1 MNSFSISIA
10 MCSYNGAKFIK
21 DQLDSLAAQKRM
33 PDEMVICD
41 DGSNDAT
48 VEAIEK
54 FLPKAPFPARLIV
67 NKKNMGMTGNYEQ
80 AMALCKGDVI
90 AFADQDDIWHPEKLQ
105 RFATAFEQRPL
116 LGSLFSDASVIDAD
130 GRPSGYTLWQS
141 IRFNKKE
148 REMVRSGRAL
158 DVLMKYNV
166 ASGATM
172 AFNSRLYKKLLLPIP
187 RGCLGD
193 HWMAVICSAIG
204 ELGMIEEPLIQYRKH
219 QGQYVG
225 PKGNGS
231 LFELVAGEMRKLPAA
246 GKYLAAIRSS
256 KRQEIDDTLILYG
269 SAYRRLKKSG
279 MLHSRPDVADRFE
292 QKLAHLEAR
301 KNMTETGRMRRIR
314 PALTELAGLRYHRY
328 SNGVAYPFEDLLA

>member
-10 MCSYNGAKFIK
+10 MCSYNGAQFIK
-21 DQLDSLAAQKRM
+21 DQLGSLASQKRM

-54 FLPKAPFPARLIV
+54 FLPKAPFPTRLIV
-67 NKKNMGMTGNYEQ
+67 NKKNRGVTSNYEQ

-90 AFADQDDIWHPEKLQ
+90 AFADQDNIWHPEKLQ
-105 RFATAFEQRPL
+105 RFATAFEQRPM

-158 DVLMKYNV
+158 DVLMKYNI

-172 AFNSRLYKKLLLPIP
+172 AFNARLYKKLLLPIP
-187 RGCLGD
+187 KGCLGD

-219 QGQYVG
+219 EGQHVG

-231 LFELVAGEMRKLPAA
+231 LFELVAGEMRKWPAV
-246 GKYLAAIRSS
+246 GKYLTALREGRL
-256 KRQEIDDTLILYG
+256 KEIDDALVLYG

-279 MLHSRPDVADRFE
+279 LLYSRPEIADQFE
-292 QKLAHLEAR
+292 EKIAHLETR
-301 KNMTETGRMRRIR
+301 KKMAESGRIRRIR
-314 PALTELAGLRYHRY
+314 PALAELAGLRYHRY
-328 SNGVAYPFEDLLA
+328 SNGIAYPIEDLLA

>member
-1 MNSFSISIA
+1 MKSFSISIA
-10 MCSYNGAKFIK
+10 MCSYNGAQFIK
-21 DQLDSLAAQKRM
+21 DQLESLAAQKRL

-48 VEAIEK
+48 VEAIER
-54 FLPKAPFPARLIV
+54 FLPKAPFPTRLIV
-67 NKKNMGMTGNYEQ
+67 NKKNLGVTRNYEQ
-80 AMALCKGDVI
+80 AMAMCKGDVI
-90 AFADQDDIWHPEKLQ
+90 AFADQDDIWHPEKLL
-105 RFATAFEQRPL
+105 RFATAFEHRPM
-116 LGSLFSDASVIDAD
+116 LGSLFSDASVIDAA

-141 IRFNKKE
+141 IRFNRRE
-148 REMVRSGRAL
+148 RERVRSGRAL

-187 RGCLGD
+187 KDCLGD

-219 QGQYVG
+219 QGQHVG

-231 LFELVAGEMRKLPAA
+231 LFELVAGEMRKWPAA
-246 GKYLAAIRSS
+246 GKYMATLR
-256 KRQEIDDTLILYG
+256 KNRQKEIDDALILYG

-279 MLHSRPDVADRFE
+279 MLYSRPGVANRFE
-292 QKLAHLEAR
+292 EKLAHLVTR
-301 KNMTETGRMRRIR
+301 KKMSESGRIRRIR
-314 PALTELAGLRYHRY
+314 PALMELAGLRYHRY
-328 SNGVAYPFEDLLA
+328 SNGVAYPIEDLLA